1 MDISINLKDGVVPPF
16 GGLYNLSIDEQQQL
30 NQYIDENLEKG
41 FIRLS
46 SSRAA
51 APIFLVRVPGKKP

>member
-1 MDISINLKDGVVPPF
+1 MDISIKLENRSFPPF
-16 GGLYNLSIDEQQQL
+16 GGLYNFSMNEQQQL
-30 NQYIDENLEKG
+30 KKYIDENLAKG

-51 APIFLVRVPGKKP
+51 APIFFVRVPGKKP